1 MLFRSPSIG
10 WSVGGTAGGTTGE
23 TAGGATI
30 AGIFADDAGAG
41 RQDYET
47 KACIRRLENLE
58 LFRSKATTTLKPQGV
73 HLSESFQA
81 WDQLLFATSWE
92 KVCAPMWRSIPALY
106 SFSEVVV
113 MRVAWSGK
121 PKKRGQGGH
130 HKRLTIAG
138 AAGRATL
145 TVSSSELKTRSR
157 GLDSQRAELCMPSTP
172 VSFVYRSLLVSCS
185 VHGEEGLVSILMP
198 AVVGSISFIWI
209 EASLDLSYVDAA

>member
-1 MLFRSPSIG
+1 
-10 WSVGGTAGGTTGE
+10 
-23 TAGGATI
+23 
-30 AGIFADDAGAG
+30 
-41 RQDYET
+41 
-47 KACIRRLENLE
+47 LE